1 MFQPEPAPVLKCQI
15 QWLINIIAVRS
26 FPVREQYWKHDL
38 YNFIF
43 IRHRN
48 PMGLNQLSPI
58 SLFFLRRPVA
68 IKNHMPQTFRQL
80 LRTDGTLSCQF
91 HELFILK
98 IKALS
103 APHINLLRISGFR
116 QFLLHFTG
124 NPLDFFQDFRL
135 LPRQFFHLT
144 SFDNT
149 PPRLLPLPHN
159 IRLRRESAPAR
170 SDFHPPVPRCGFPPV
185 ACPLGISH

>member
-15 QWLINIIAVRS
+15 QWLINIIAVYS
-26 FPVREQYWKHDL
+26 FPVGKQCR
-38 YNFIF
+38 NFNSDYF
-43 IRHRN
+43 ILIGGRN
-48 PMGLNQLSPI
+48 PMTLNQLTLVP
-58 SLFFLRRPVA
+58 LFFLFRPVS
-68 IKNHMPQTFRQL
+68 IKNHTPQTFRQL
-80 LRTDGTLSCQF
+80 LRIDGTLSCQF
-91 HELFILK
+91 HELLILK

-103 APHINLLRISGFR
+103 VPDINLLRISGFR

-124 NPLDFFQDFRL
+124 NPLDSFQGFRL

-159 IRLRRESAPAR
+159 IRLRRESAPAL
-170 SDFHPPVPRCGFPPV
+170 SDFHLPVPRCGFPPV

>member
-15 QWLINIIAVRS
+15 QWFINIIAVCP
-26 FPVREQYWKHDL
+26 FPVWEQHWEYNL
-38 YNFIF
+38 YDFIS
-43 IRHRN
+43 IRHLDS
-48 PMGLNQLSPI
+48 MGLNQLTLVL
-58 SLFFLRRPVA
+58 LFFLRRPVS
-68 IKNHMPQTFRQL
+68 IKNHTPQTLRQL

-91 HELFILK
+91 HELLILK

-103 APHINLLRISGFR
+103 VPDINLLRISGFR

-124 NPLDFFQDFRL
+124 NPLDSFQSFRL

-159 IRLRRESAPAR
+159 IRLRRESAPAL
-170 SDFHPPVPRCGFPPV
+170 SDFHFPVPRCGFPPV
-185 ACPLGISH
+185 ACPFGISH